1 MSAPGGRS
9 LAIALSVV
17 VTLVIAVGLYLA
29 GSPATARQEALD
41 RRRVDDLHVIA
52 LQVKLYRTTHG
63 ALPPSLAAV
72 DSASRIAPVSRDP
85 VTGEPYGYE
94 ILSDSTVAL
103 CATFALPSE
112 PDIRPDRDAH
122 PAGRYCFPDLLSAT
136 R

>member
-72 DSASRIAPVSRDP
+72 DSSRIAPISRDP
-85 VTGEPYGYE
+85 VTGEPYEYE
-94 ILSDSTVAL
+94 ILSDSTFAL

-112 PDIRPDRDAH
+112 PDSRPDSDAH
-122 PAGRYCFPDLLSAT
+122 PAGRYCFPDLLGAT